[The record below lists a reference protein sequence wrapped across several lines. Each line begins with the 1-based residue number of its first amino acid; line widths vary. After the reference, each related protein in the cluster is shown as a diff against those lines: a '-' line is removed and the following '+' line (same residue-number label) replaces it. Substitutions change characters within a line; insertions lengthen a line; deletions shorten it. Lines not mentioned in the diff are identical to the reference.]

1 MRTILLLTVIS
12 TFSTVQAAD
21 ALVKLVLG
29 TASAKPNTV
38 LSRGTTFSTGKK
50 SRSEVALQ
58 GGLFRTGSDTAVTI
72 TDDRTLGLQKG
83 LTLVAS
89 KPKLIRSSV
98 SVNTPTH
105 AIKVRGTAQIY
116 YDPGRSIRV
125 VALEGQVTVA
135 LHSLRGESVTLRRG
149 QELIIHPSEKLL
161 PTPVEVDLN
170 RLMSTMALLDQ
181 STFPRLNSEAQLQAC
196 AELQEQEL
204 VEGDELEST
213 SIVMSGAAPEIE
225 LLSEEIVHDEADD
238 EIDDLD
244 GDGED
249 DAEIA
254 LDEDGFPI
262 DSESDVADDA
272 ANTDDGG
279 ATDDAGGDDSADRK
293 GQSTGSYHLSG
304 RKISADQI
312 TIGSP
317 NTTTRIYIRNSSEV
331 AAIAGALRML
341 SKGGVISVDASTLKS
356 TSQIILDASG
366 THTGVVGLRDATLNA
381 SVIKARAFAPAGD
394 ALIIDGS
401 TLNADQLIQLYAEG
415 TSTLRFRNQVTLN
428 TNQAIIAGKTVEVDS
443 GGNVNVRGKADI
455 YTDAANFNRS
465 GYGNINAG
473 GGVTTRPHHAR
484 PGF

>member
-1 MRTILLLTVIS
+1 MRKIVILYLITTIS
-12 TFSTVQAAD
+12 TTHAAD
-21 ALVKLVLG
+21 AVVKLVLG
-29 TASAKPNTV
+29 TASAKTHSALPH
-38 LSRGTTFSTGKK
+38 GTTFSTGKK
-50 SRSEVALQ
+50 SRSEVALKS
-58 GGLFRTGSDTAVTI
+58 GLFRTGSDTAVKI
-72 TDDRTLGLQKG
+72 TDDDKLDLQKG

-89 KPKLIRSSV
+89 KPRLIRGSL

-149 QELIIHPSEKLL
+149 QELIIHPTEKLL

-181 STFPRLNSEAQLQAC
+181 GTFPRLESEAQVQAC

-213 SIVMSGAAPEIE
+213 AIMMSGAAPEIE
-225 LLSEEIVHDEADD
+225 LLPEEIVHEEADE
-238 EIDDLD
+238 EINDLD

-249 DAEIA
+249 DANMT
-254 LDEDGFPI
+254 LDEDGFPV
-262 DSESDVADDA
+262 DPESDDAETAD
-272 ANTDDGG
+272 NTDETDQG
-279 ATDDAGGDDSADRK
+279 ASEGGDDSADRK
-293 GQSTGSYHLSG
+293 GQTTGSYHLAG
-304 RKISADQI
+304 RKISANQV

-317 NTTTRIYIRNSSEV
+317 TTTSRIYIRNSSEV
-331 AAIAGALRML
+331 AAIAGALQML
-341 SKGGVISVDASTLKS
+341 SKGGVISIDASTLKA
-356 TSQIILDASG
+356 TSQIVLDASS
-366 THTGVVGLRDATLNA
+366 TNAGVVGLRDATLNA
-381 SVIKARAFAPAGD
+381 SVIKARAFAPGGD
-394 ALIIDGS
+394 ALIVDGS

-428 TNQAIIAGKTVEVDS
+428 TNQAVIAGKTVEVDA

-455 YTDAANFNRS
+455 YTDSANFNRT

-473 GGVTTRPHHAR
+473 GGVTTRPHSSR